1 MSSALASPG
10 RSAIDLCPAVVSS
23 DTRTNVKRNET
34 QQHLDRLDMRCVLV
48 VGAVGC
54 GGTRSPKSSSPVVVE
69 AVFRDHGLTLINS
82 NLVDQIDNGTLDAL
96 YFAADPRRGS
106 GDTVLF
112 VGVFANDQDARRYA
126 VAEASPLA
134 DGGET
139 HRVRNVTLYLRR
151 DGRSETRLAALAALD
166 ELDRAKGGV
175 VGRKDYSVADVESAF
190 EVVTGS
196 RLQVDRPLD
205 LRRMKGGVTVLLAPN
220 DEDLAKYGEFRFVVQ
235 TERPREPLFDAMTPP
250 HKPLSP
256 GGVYWG
262 RVPRDGNEGPDEPEW
277 GLSKYLGNVKVVWF
291 TNARE
296 LDERW
301 RVLDEVLERLKRRG
315 KT

>member
-1 MSSALASPG
+1 V
-10 RSAIDLCPAVVSS
+10 D
-23 DTRTNVKRNET
+23 
-34 QQHLDRLDMRCVLV
+34 
-48 VGAVGC
+48 
-54 GGTRSPKSSSPVVVE
+54 VE
-69 AVFRDHGLTLINS
+69 AVFRDNGLTLINS

-96 YFAADPRRGS
+96 YFASDPRQG
-106 GDTVLF
+106 GGEEAALF
-112 VGVFANDQDARRYA
+112 LGIFDSDQDARRYA

-151 DGRSETRLAALAALD
+151 DVRSETRLAALAALD
-166 ELDRAKGGV
+166 ELDRAKGGA
-175 VGRKDYSVADVESAF
+175 VGRKDYSVADVASAF
-190 EVVTGS
+190 EAVTGG

-205 LRRMKGGVTVLLAPN
+205 LRRMKGGVTVLLTPS

-262 RVPRDGNEGPDEPEW
+262 RVPREGNEGPDEPEW

-291 TNARE
+291 TNTRE
-296 LDERW
+296 LDGRW
-301 RVLDEVLERLKRRG
+301 RVLDAVLDRLRRSR
-315 KT
+315 

>member
-1 MSSALASPG
+1 MKRSSIWIAWTCG
-10 RSAIDLCPAVVSS
+10 
-23 DTRTNVKRNET
+23 
-34 QQHLDRLDMRCVLV
+34 VLV

-54 GGTRSPKSSSPVVVE
+54 GGTKSPKSSSPVVVE

-82 NLVDQIDNGTLDAL
+82 NIVDQIDNGTLDAL

-139 HRVRNVTLYLRR
+139 QRVRNVTLYLRR
-151 DGRSETRLAALAALD
+151 DVRSETRLAALAALD
-166 ELDRAKGGV
+166 ELDRAKGGAV
-175 VGRKDYSVADVESAF
+175 SSKDYSVADVESAF
-190 EVVTGS
+190 AAVTGS
-196 RLQVDRPLD
+196 RLKVSRPLD
-205 LRRMKGGVTVLLAPN
+205 LRRMTGGVTVVLTPLE
-220 DEDLAKYGEFRFVVQ
+220 EDRAKYGEFRFVVQ
-235 TERPREPLFDAMTPP
+235 TERAKEPLLDAIRPRHERP
-250 HKPLSP
+250 SR

-262 RVPRDGNEGPDEPEW
+262 RVPRDGNEGPDEPQW
-277 GLSKYLGNVKVVWF
+277 GLSKYLRNVKVVWF

-301 RVLDEVLERLKRRG
+301 RVLDKVLEQLKRRG